1 VAATDYETYE
11 EYAEGT
17 SDEDHTSRREI
28 VVRKAQG
35 PLSVA
40 TRIAPSLAVVAASGY
55 AYAGKLGSGRATA
68 WFGAVLL
75 AYGMGY
81 NAGVAARDEGKT
93 D

>member
-1 VAATDYETYE
+1 V
-11 EYAEGT
+11 
-17 SDEDHTSRREI
+17 
-28 VVRKAQG
+28 
-35 PLSVA
+35 

-68 WFGAVLL
+68 WFGAVLIV
-75 AYGMGY
+75 YGMGY